1 MIVTAMRYILL
12 SLLTIVLKI
21 VMLESSQWLGKS
33 ILLITKNLVQK
44 LQEHM
49 SRCTGC
55 CNNVGKQ
62 H

>member
-21 VMLESSQWLGKS
+21 VKLESSQWLGKS

-49 SRCTGC
+49 GRCAGC

-62 H
+62 R